1 MCLWWFCWWLLL
13 CLVCSHFKQKYKLL
27 LVFLPEITFLL
38 LLFGYLVILIF
49 YKWFMYDASNSML
62 APSILIQFIN
72 MFLFSES
79 AGSPPLYKHQ
89 VTAFSIVS
97 YLLITYLKSIPPF
110 NSPLFFFL
118 PEFVVL
124 NGTNNTYLFQMCTL
138 SNSTGI
144 EEAVWG

>member
-1 MCLWWFCWWLLL
+1 MSCCFSRGIWVISDIGLDVSLMVLLMTSPV
-13 CLVCSHFKQKYKLL
+13 CLVCSHFKQRYKIL

-49 YKWFMYDASNSML
+49 YKWFMYDVSNSMF

-79 AGSPPLYKHQ
+79 AGSPPLFKHQ

-110 NSPLFFFL
+110 NSPLFFFF

-124 NGTNNTYLFQMCTL
+124 KGTNNT
-138 SNSTGI
+138 
-144 EEAVWG
+144 